1 MVSLV
6 CGLLT
11 DMAREYALLLL
22 LAALAPSA
30 AQVIVRPSEIRNA
43 RLGCTYRLVCQIAN
57 LNSPLV
63 WLRGG
68 TRVTNATNEIRV
80 TEREVSFNGT
90 PTRRTELEFSPLTV
104 DQLGTYQCFERDT
117 FSSYNGRI
125 EAPEDSLPINIVV
138 AGAPVKNISLSREGE
153 QRDVGCTVES
163 CLQSQY
169 TVRFRSPSGVVV
181 RTSTSTS
188 MMMTFNWQA
197 QITSGL
203 AGGNYTCEVQWD
215 QGGMTDTAVFQF
227 AGTPMPGPTRE
238 NPTLPCPTP
247 GRAWST
253 PISMMICVASF
264 LLAVWLR

>member
-1 MVSLV
+1 V
-6 CGLLT
+6 LL
-11 DMAREYALLLL
+11 
-22 LAALAPSA
+22 P
-30 AQVIVRPSEIRNA
+30 
-43 RLGCTYRLVCQIAN
+43 LGV
-57 LNSPLV
+57 
-63 WLRGG
+63 GG
-68 TRVTNATNEIRV
+68 TGCWWHWVLV
-80 TEREVSFNGT
+80 EVAVF
-90 PTRRTELEFSPLTV
+90 PF
-104 DQLGTYQCFERDT
+104 
-117 FSSYNGRI
+117 
-125 EAPEDSLPINIVV
+125 APADSLPINIVV

-227 AGTPMPGPTRE
+227 AGERVCTPATHLQRG
-238 NPTLPCPTP
+238 
-247 GRAWST
+247 
-253 PISMMICVASF
+253 
-264 LLAVWLR
+264 